1 MVSTPERVFIIG
13 GTGNVGKK
21 TVEDLLASKVPLT
34 LYSRNPSKVADLFP
48 KYYGDDKLLSVVQG
62 DINDL
67 IPLQAALPGHS
78 RLFLLVHDLTNLAV
92 LKENIAKLAYEA
104 GVQQIVDISG
114 IAVSFPWRTTSI
126 GYQHYLAE
134 KKILEFAEQANNKK
148 SFVALRP
155 GRFMSNLLTFDR
167 PSVEKGVVDTASPD
181 AGQGWISPN
190 DIGAV
195 AAVILQ
201 EDIQK
206 HGNAVYEMIGD
217 VVTPKKRT
225 ELFTAIHGRPY
236 AYQQI
241 TALAKYQ
248 FLSSLPHLPFSF
260 NVVYDLCASVETSA
274 VVTPG
279 ISILLGREPETL
291 EQYIIATKSAFV

>member
-13 GTGNVGKK
+13 GTGNVGQRA
-21 TVEDLLASKVPLT
+21 VEDLLANKVPVT
-34 LYSRNPSKVADLFP
+34 LYARNPSKVANLFP
-48 KYYGDDKLLSVVQG
+48 SHYGNDKLLSVVQG
-62 DINDL
+62 DVNDL
-67 IPLQAALPGHS
+67 TPLQAALPGHS
-78 RLFLLVHDLTNLAV
+78 RLFLLVNDLINLPT
-92 LKENIAKLAYEA
+92 LKESIAKLAYDA
-104 GVQQIVDISG
+104 GIQQIVDISS
-114 IAVSFPWRTTSI
+114 IAVSSPWRTNFI

-134 KKILEFAEQANNKK
+134 KNILELAEQANNKR

-155 GRFMSNLLTFDR
+155 GRFMSNILSFDR
-167 PSVEKGVVDTASPD
+167 PSAEKGIVDTASHD
-181 AGQGWISPN
+181 LEQGWISPN

-241 TALAKYQ
+241 SALAKYQ
-248 FLSSLPHLPFSF
+248 FLSSLPQSPLPFNAVFDICSM
-260 NVVYDLCASVETSA
+260 VETSA

-291 EQYIIATKSAFV
+291 EQYIISTKSAFV

>member
-1 MVSTPERVFIIG
+1 
-13 GTGNVGKK
+13 
-21 TVEDLLASKVPLT
+21 
-34 LYSRNPSKVADLFP
+34 
-48 KYYGDDKLLSVVQG
+48 
-62 DINDL
+62 
-67 IPLQAALPGHS
+67 PGHS
-78 RLFLLVHDLTNLAV
+78 RLFLLVSDFTNLSV
-92 LKENIAKLAYEA
+92 LKESIAKLAYDA

-126 GYQHYLAE
+126 GYKHYIAE
-134 KKILEFAEQANNKK
+134 KKILELAEQANNKR

-155 GRFMSNLLTFDR
+155 GRFMSNILSFDR
-167 PSVEKGVVDTASPD
+167 PSTEKGVVDTASHD
-181 AGQGWISPN
+181 LGQGWISPN

-195 AAVILQ
+195 AAVVLQ

-206 HGNAVYEMIGD
+206 HGNAVYELIGD
-217 VVTPKKRT
+217 VVTPKKRA

-248 FLSSLPHLPFSF
+248 YLSSLPNLPFSF
-260 NVVYDLCASVETSA
+260 NVIYDLCASVEISA
-274 VVTPG
+274 AVTPG

-291 EQYIIATKSAFV
+291 EQFIIATKSAFV

>member
-13 GTGNVGKK
+13 GTGNVGQK
-21 TVEDLLASKVPLT
+21 TVEELLAKKIPVT
-34 LYSRNPSKVADLFP
+34 LYARNPSKVANLFP
-48 KYYGDDKLLSVVQG
+48 KYDGDNELLSVVQG

-67 IPLQAALPGHS
+67 APLQAALPGHS
-78 RLFLLVHDLTNLAV
+78 RLFLLINDLLNLPT
-92 LKENIAKLAYEA
+92 LKESIAKLAYDA
-104 GVQQIVDISG
+104 GIQQIVDISSLS
-114 IAVSFPWRTTSI
+114 VSFPWRNNFI

-134 KKILEFAEQANNKK
+134 KKVLDLAEENKR

-155 GRFMSNLLTFDR
+155 GRFMSNILSFDR
-167 PSVEKGVVDTASPD
+167 PSTEKGVVDTASHD
-181 AGQGWISPN
+181 LGQGWISPN

-195 AAVILQ
+195 AAVVLQ

-206 HGNAVYEMIGD
+206 HGNAVYELIGD
-217 VVTPKKRT
+217 VVTPKKRA
-225 ELFTAIHGRPY
+225 ELFTAIHGRTY

-248 FLSSLPHLPFSF
+248 FLSSLPQLPLPF
-260 NVVYDLCASVETSA
+260 NAIYDLCTVVETTA

-291 EQYIIATKSAFV
+291 EQFIIATKSAFV